1 MDNIPPILFFI
12 LLPLFLGGIMGLVHK
27 ISPWN
32 KKKVSVIFGIL
43 LSIYLIYHV
52 TERALNYEKAEDLR
66 PAFTG
71 IITKLTESDEYT
83 IDLDGYAWDTK
94 FYTYD
99 IQDFTGN
106 IKSIKTDYN
115 DDVLTS
121 HTFRSGDQV
130 FVYRLNYKEYISIN
144 YLSLEQRK
152 QLVKSK
158 SNRNIYYW
166 NYLWIAILLTVCIP
180 RIN

>member
-1 MDNIPPILFFI
+1 MKNIPPILFFM
-12 LLPLFLGGIMGLVHK
+12 LLPLFMGGIMGLVHK

-32 KKKVSVIFGIL
+32 KKKVSAIFGIL
-43 LSIYLIYHV
+43 LSVYLTYHV
-52 TERALNYEKAEDLR
+52 TERALNYDKAEDLR
-66 PAFTG
+66 PAYSG
-71 IITKLTESDEYT
+71 IITKLSESDEYT

-106 IKSIKTDYN
+106 IKSFKTDYN

-121 HTFRSGDQV
+121 HIFRTGDQV
-130 FVYRLNYKEYISIN
+130 FIYRLNYKEYISIN

-166 NYLWIAILLTVCIP
+166 NYLWIAILLAVCIP